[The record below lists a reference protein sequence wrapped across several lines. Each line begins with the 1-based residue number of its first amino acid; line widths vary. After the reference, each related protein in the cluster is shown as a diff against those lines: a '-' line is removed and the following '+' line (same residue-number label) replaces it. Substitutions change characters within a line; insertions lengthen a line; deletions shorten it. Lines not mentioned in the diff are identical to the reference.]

1 MFIRQNDTG
10 LIGIGPFVDVSDG
23 ATMETAVTLS
33 GADSA
38 VARLGDDTTVD
49 ISGYTWAA
57 ITGMDGFYNLT
68 LQTGVTDTVGPL
80 DILIEDVSV
89 CLPVYQRF
97 YVLEEEVYDAFYASG
112 SAGFQAGPTLA
123 VPSSTTKPPTNPTLE
138 EAMMYLYWE
147 WIYAKNTTDGTE
159 KIVFAD
165 DGTTELYTKAI
176 TDSGGTVT
184 LAEAVAGT

>member
-10 LIGIGPFVDVSDG
+10 KIGISVFVDVTDG
-23 ATMETAVTLS
+23 ATAETGVTLS

-38 VARLGDDTTVD
+38 SARLGDDSVVD

-57 ITGMDGFYNLT
+57 ISGADGSYDLT
-68 LQTGVTDTVGPL
+68 LQTGITDTVGPL

-97 YVLEEEVYDAFYASG
+97 YVIEEAVYDALYAAS
-112 SAGFQAGPTLA
+112 SLGFQGTPTIA
-123 VPSSTTKPPTNPTLE
+123 VPSNTTKPPLNPTME
-138 EAMMYLYWE
+138 EAVMYLYTRL
-147 WIYAKNTTDGTE
+147 IYGKITIDATE
-159 KIVFAD
+159 EIVFAAD
-165 DGTTELYTKAI
+165 ESTELYTKAI

-184 LAEAVAGT
+184 YAESAAGT